1 MKNLDVDTVSTYFRA
16 YDACQVR
23 IEFTGGYPIGKSQGN
38 NPCQVTV
45 PYCSFSKKLQTIQR
59 LGGKIVSVSILEGKL
74 ASAHTSSTVVETEAI
89 APEPELVIEPEAIAP
104 EPEPIVESE
113 AIAPEP
119 EPIVESEAIAPEPE
133 PVIKTEAIA
142 PEPEPI
148 VETEAI
154 TPEPKSV
161 VEIEAITPEPKS
173 VVEIEAIAPEPV
185 VEIEAIA
192 PEPEPVIEIEAI
204 APEKISKKS
213 TTKPKKPKSA
223 SKANHGFN
231 KPSKIATETMVA
243 PIANIGLDES
253 VEPIPQK
260 EEAPD
265 AIAIESVISE
275 TPVKETIVETI
286 TERIAE
292 PIVNIASEE
301 IIAEP
306 LVEVITEP
314 EIIAEPLVEAEPVA
328 KIVETEPEII
338 AEEIIA
344 EPVVEAVSEPEI
356 IAEPLVEAV
365 SEPEIIAEEI
375 IAEPVVEAVSEPEN
389 ISESEKTPEP
399 VAEIAVAQSLEP
411 IPDVHKPTSP
421 AVDLPEAIASLPK
434 SNKAKTSTKSAKGF
448 NKPKDGS
455 KTTKKTKG

>member
-1 MKNLDVDTVSTYFRA
+1 MKNLDIDIVSTYFRA

-23 IEFTGGYPIGKSQGN
+23 IEFTGGYPKGKSQGN

-59 LGGKIVSVSILEGKL
+59 LGGKIVGVSILEGKL

-89 APEPELVIEPEAIAP
+89 APEPEIVIETEAIAP
-104 EPEPIVESE
+104 EPEIVIKSE

-119 EPIVESEAIAPEPE
+119 EPIVEIEAIALEPEPIVEIEAIAPEPEIVIETEPIAPEPE
-133 PVIKTEAIA
+133 PVIETEAIAPKPEPIVEIKAIA

-148 VETEAI
+148 VE
-154 TPEPKSV
+154 
-161 VEIEAITPEPKS
+161 
-173 VVEIEAIAPEPV
+173 IEAIAPELEPIVETEEIAPEIIPV
-185 VEIEAIA
+185 VE
-192 PEPEPVIEIEAI
+192 PEAI

-223 SKANHGFN
+223 SKANYGFN

-243 PIANIGLDES
+243 AIANIVLDEA
-253 VEPIPQK
+253 VEPILQK
-260 EEAPD
+260 EEAPE

-275 TPVKETIVETI
+275 IPVEETIVENI
-286 TERIAE
+286 TESIAE
-292 PIVNIASEE
+292 PTVNIAS
-301 IIAEP
+301 
-306 LVEVITEP
+306 
-314 EIIAEPLVEAEPVA
+314 
-328 KIVETEPEII
+328 
-338 AEEIIA
+338 EEIIA

-356 IAEPLVEAV
+356 IAEPVVEAV
-365 SEPEIIAEEI
+365 SEPEIISEAI
-375 IAEPVVEAVSEPEN
+375 IAEPVAKIVESEPE
-389 ISESEKTPEP
+389 IIAESVVEVVTEPEIIVESEKAPEP
-399 VAEIAVAQSLEP
+399 IAEIAVTQVLETT
-411 IPDVHKPTSP
+411 PDVDKPTPP

-448 NKPKDGS
+448 NKPKDVS

>member
-1 MKNLDVDTVSTYFRA
+1 
-16 YDACQVR
+16 
-23 IEFTGGYPIGKSQGN
+23 
-38 NPCQVTV
+38 
-45 PYCSFSKKLQTIQR
+45 
-59 LGGKIVSVSILEGKL
+59 
-74 ASAHTSSTVVETEAI
+74 
-89 APEPELVIEPEAIAP
+89 
-104 EPEPIVESE
+104 
-113 AIAPEP
+113 
-119 EPIVESEAIAPEPE
+119 
-133 PVIKTEAIA
+133 
-142 PEPEPI
+142 
-148 VETEAI
+148 
-154 TPEPKSV
+154 
-161 VEIEAITPEPKS
+161 
-173 VVEIEAIAPEPV
+173 
-185 VEIEAIA
+185 
-192 PEPEPVIEIEAI
+192 
-204 APEKISKKS
+204 
-213 TTKPKKPKSA
+213 
-223 SKANHGFN
+223 
-231 KPSKIATETMVA
+231 MVA

-344 EPVVEAVSEPEI
+344 EPVVETVTEPEI
-356 IAEPLVEAV
+356 I
-365 SEPEIIAEEI
+365 SEEI
-375 IAEPVVEAVSEPEN
+375 IAEPVSEPEI
-389 ISESEKTPEP
+389 ISEAEKTPEP
-399 VAEIAVAQSLEP
+399 VAEIAVAQALEP

-434 SNKAKTSTKSAKGF
+434 SNKAKASTKSAKGF
-448 NKPKDGS
+448 NKPKDDS
-455 KTTKKTKG
+455 KKTKKTKG

>member
-119 EPIVESEAIAPEPE
+119 K

-148 VETEAI
+148 VET
-154 TPEPKSV
+154 
-161 VEIEAITPEPKS
+161 EAITPEPKS

-292 PIVNIASEE
+292 SIVNIASEE

-328 KIVETEPEII
+328 KIVET
-338 AEEIIA
+338 
-344 EPVVEAVSEPEI
+344 
-356 IAEPLVEAV
+356 
-365 SEPEIIAEEI
+365 EPEIIAEEI